1 MVTLISLISGR
12 TEKESYEPFKTGF
25 LSNKTDYE
33 GRHCDAL
40 RTLADDPPLRS
51 EFGTAG
57 RHRVEERYTRAALA
71 VNFTAAVRE
80 IT

>member
-12 TEKESYEPFKTGF
+12 TEKEPYEPFEAGF
-25 LSNKTDYE
+25 LSDEIVYE
-33 GRHCDAL
+33 GRYCDAL

-57 RHRVEERYTRAALA
+57 RRRVEERYTRTALA
-71 VNFTAAVRE
+71 ENFTAAVRG